1 MTGAKFSFSTSEKIQ
16 PREVRR
22 ELQMSQRQFAAAFGI
37 PIATLRNWEQGR
49 RKIDM
54 TTASY
59 LQTIRHLP
67 QEVQAALS
75 R

>member
-1 MTGAKFSFSTSEKIQ
+1 MAVAKISFSTNETIQ

-22 ELQMSQRQFAAAFGI
+22 ELQMSQSQFAAAFGI

-59 LQTIRHLP
+59 LQAIRQFP
-67 QEVQAALS
+67 KEVQAALS
-75 R
+75 H

>member
-1 MTGAKFSFSTSEKIQ
+1 MPVAKISFSTNETIQ

-22 ELQMSQRQFAAAFGI
+22 ELQMSQRQFATAFGI

-59 LQTIRHLP
+59 LRTIRHLP
-67 QEVQAALS
+67 KEVQAVLS
-75 R
+75 H

>member
-1 MTGAKFSFSTSEKIQ
+1 MTVAKFSFSTNETIQ

-22 ELQMSQRQFAAAFGI
+22 ELQMSQSQFAAAFGI

-59 LQTIRHLP
+59 LQTIRRLP
-67 QEVQAALS
+67 KEVQAVLS
-75 R
+75 N

>member
-1 MTGAKFSFSTSEKIQ
+1 MSDTKFLFSTNETIQ

-22 ELQMSQRQFAAAFGI
+22 ELQMSQSQFAAAFGI

-67 QEVQAALS
+67 KEVQAALS
-75 R
+75 N

>member
-1 MTGAKFSFSTSEKIQ
+1 MTASKTSAATDEMIQ
-16 PREVRR
+16 PREIRR
-22 ELQMSQRQFAAAFGI
+22 ELQMSQSQFSAAFGI

-49 RKIDM
+49 RKIDK

-59 LQTIRHLP
+59 LRAIRRLP
-67 QEVQAALS
+67 KEVQAALS

>member
-1 MTGAKFSFSTSEKIQ
+1 MIDAKMSFSTNETIQ

-22 ELQMSQRQFAAAFGI
+22 ELQMSQSQFAAAFGI

-49 RKIDM
+49 RKIDK

-59 LQTIRHLP
+59 LRTIRRFP
-67 QEVQAALS
+67 KEVQAALN
-75 R
+75 

>member
-1 MTGAKFSFSTSEKIQ
+1 MTAAKFSFSINETIQ

-22 ELQMSQRQFAAAFGI
+22 ELQMSQSQFASAFGI

-59 LQTIRHLP
+59 LQTIRRLP
-67 QEVQAALS
+67 KEIQAALS

>member
-1 MTGAKFSFSTSEKIQ
+1 MTVAKFSFSTNETIQ

-22 ELQMSQRQFAAAFGI
+22 ELQMSQSQFAAAFGI

-59 LQTIRHLP
+59 LQTIRELP
-67 QEVQAALS
+67 KEVQAALS
-75 R
+75 N

>member
-1 MTGAKFSFSTSEKIQ
+1 MTAANFSATTNETIQ

-59 LQTIRHLP
+59 LRTIRHLP
-67 QEVQAALS
+67 KEVQAVLS
-75 R
+75 H

>member
-1 MTGAKFSFSTSEKIQ
+1 MNVPTSPPTSEDIQ
-16 PREVRR
+16 PREIRR
-22 ELQMSQRQFAAAFGI
+22 ELQMSQSQFSAAFGI

-49 RKIDM
+49 RKIDQ

-59 LQTIRHLP
+59 MRAIRRFP
-67 QEVQAALS
+67 KEVQAALS

>member
-1 MTGAKFSFSTSEKIQ
+1 MTDAKVPTNETIQ
-16 PREVRR
+16 PREIRQ
-22 ELQMSQRQFAAAFGI
+22 ELQMSQSQFAAAFGI

-49 RKIDM
+49 RKIDR

-59 LQTIRHLP
+59 LRTIRRFP
-67 QEVQAALS
+67 KEVQAALS